1 MFTLNVNLRSFLSGL
16 LYFFLTAA
24 IFISCAASKY
34 KNAEALYSEGAYEQ
48 LIQSQFECQDTSE
61 ACFRLK
67 YLQMES
73 YNQLG
78 DWQNT
83 LLAAR
88 QASDRIVSGISL
100 DQVNRVN
107 LVQAN
112 IVLENINKIRKDE
125 QKLTL
130 LRELES
136 DLYQAVALNKK
147 SKKTADLSQLQL
159 LLTRTYLL
167 KMDFFEGKNLEI
179 IHDHIQ
185 KVISEY
191 TSELTSLGYDKY
203 YRIEAD
209 FKIYQPDMRNW
220 TSSGTI
226 SGDREELLVN
236 LKELYIEALALRKI
250 PLYEQGFTDQIEG
263 LLKNIDEFMKKL
275 II

>member
-1 MFTLNVNLRSFLSGL
+1 MFTLHVNLRSFLSGL
-16 LYFFLTAA
+16 LYFFLTVV

-78 DWQNT
+78 DWQNS

-112 IVLENINKIRKDE
+112 IVLENINKIKKDE

-147 SKKTADLSQLQL
+147 SKKTGDLSQLQL

-191 TSELTSLGYDKY
+191 TSELTSLGYDQY

-250 PLYEQGFTDQIEG
+250 PLYEKGFTDQIEG